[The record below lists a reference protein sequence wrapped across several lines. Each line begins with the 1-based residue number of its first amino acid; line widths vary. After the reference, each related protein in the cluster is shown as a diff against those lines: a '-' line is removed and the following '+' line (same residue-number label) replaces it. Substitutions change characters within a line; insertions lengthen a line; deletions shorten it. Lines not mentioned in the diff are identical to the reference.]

1 VIFEI
6 AKTARAA
13 GLKLQSKGIADISE
27 LDSALAEVKQSGATT
42 LIAFN
47 RLHSLSSDANT

>member
-6 AKTARAA
+6 N
-13 GLKLQSKGIADISE
+13 QKGIVDVSE
-27 LDSALAEVKQSGATT
+27 LDSALAQVKQSGATV

-47 RLHSLSSDANT
+47 RVHSLSSDANT